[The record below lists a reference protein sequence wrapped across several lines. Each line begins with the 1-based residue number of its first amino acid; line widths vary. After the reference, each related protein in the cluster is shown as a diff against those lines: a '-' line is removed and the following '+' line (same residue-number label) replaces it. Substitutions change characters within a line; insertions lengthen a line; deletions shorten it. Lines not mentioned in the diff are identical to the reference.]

1 MRIAD
6 EQVLDLVEVSPNA
19 DPPVCRVMDYGK
31 YKYEQD
37 MKAKKARKNQH
48 IVKIKEIKFRPKVDI
63 HDYETKKKH
72 VVRFLKSGAK
82 VKVTIMFRGREMAHP
97 ERGMEILDRLAGEL
111 EDMATVEAQP
121 KLEGRN
127 MFMMIAPIPEKETAP
142 KSDEKAEQ
150 PAESAETAEAAEVV
164 EVIEVS
170 VETEEPVATEESAE
184 TAEESESDETPAEEP
199 EAAE

>member
-72 VVRFLKSGAK
+72 VVRFLKAGAK

-127 MFMMIAPIPEKETAP
+127 MFMMIAPIPEKETAA

-150 PAESAETAEAAEVV
+150 PAEPAETEEVV
-164 EVIEVS
+164 EVIEV
-170 VETEEPVATEESAE
+170 VETEESVEAEEAAE
-184 TAEESESDETPAEEP
+184 TAEEPEDDETPAEEP